1 MDEAQFSIDGGDPLR
16 DGMRLSVRLRYDFTV
31 TDAARL
37 LAAARRLHLD
47 LHPEATPEDAAA
59 VVTCAADAIFTVL
72 EHAGVGEPL
81 EARLAGFTT
90 DGLEAGGF
98 RAQAVID
105 EPDPLPAGWDCFRT
119 GDVFALP
126 PSSTA

>member
-1 MDEAQFSIDGGDPLR
+1 MDKAQVPIAGNDPLR
-16 DGMRLSVRLRYDFTV
+16 DGMNLSVRLRYDFTV

-47 LHPEATPEDAAA
+47 LHPEATPEEAAA
-59 VVTCAADAIFTVL
+59 IVTCAADAIFTVL
-72 EHAGVGEPL
+72 EHAGLGETL
-81 EARLAGFTT
+81 EARLTGFAA
-90 DGLEAGGF
+90 DGLETGGF

-126 PSSTA
+126 PSSTL

>member
-1 MDEAQFSIDGGDPLR
+1 MDEAQFSIDGDDPLR
-16 DGMRLSVRLRYDFTV
+16 DGMHLSVRLRYDFTV

-47 LHPEATPEDAAA
+47 LHPDATPEEAAA
-59 VVTCAADAIFTVL
+59 IVTCASDAIFTVL
-72 EHAGVGEPL
+72 EHAGLDEAL
-81 EARLAGFTT
+81 EARLADHTA

-105 EPDPLPAGWDCFRT
+105 EPDPLPAGWDCFRI

-126 PSSTA
+126 PSSTP